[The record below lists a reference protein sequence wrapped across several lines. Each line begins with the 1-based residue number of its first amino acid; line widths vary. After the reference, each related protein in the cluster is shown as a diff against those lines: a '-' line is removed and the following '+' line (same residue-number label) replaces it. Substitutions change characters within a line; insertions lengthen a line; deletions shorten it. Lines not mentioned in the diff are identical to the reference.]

1 MSEINKTGT
10 ASDEAVQDQAPAPD
24 VAAQHSDQPNGE
36 PAGASSS
43 SSPEAPAA
51 HDPAY
56 PAYVAQLEGDLDAA
70 RRRVDE
76 LARGLQA
83 VERDKEDFKKR
94 ISRERERMIDVEKG
108 KVAVILLEA
117 IDELDLSLR
126 MADES
131 PLAQGVRMIRENML
145 SRLAALG
152 VERVPLENL
161 PFDPN
166 VAEAMD
172 MEITPH
178 EADDQ
183 KVLQEIRAAYR
194 LGDRIIREG
203 RVKVAKY
210 IPPASA

>member
-10 ASDEAVQDQAPAPD
+10 ASDEAVQDPAPAPD
-24 VAAQHSDQPNGE
+24 VAAQHPDQPNGE
-36 PAGASSS
+36 PAGAP
-43 SSPEAPAA
+43 SPDSPAG
-51 HDPAY
+51 HD

-126 MADES
+126 MADDS

-145 SRLAALG
+145 SKLAALG

-172 MEITPH
+172 MEITPN

-183 KVLQEIRAAYR
+183 KVTQEIRAAYR
-194 LGDRIIREG
+194 LGDRVIREG